1 MTDFLLP
8 VSISM
13 GLLTYSLI
21 ARWYL
26 VPWMDGRSRVE
37 ALTPILLLHGL
48 RYVGLAFLIPG
59 VTAAPLNPEFAIPA
73 AYGDLIAAVLA
84 LAAILLLRQGL
95 PGALSLVWVFNIW
108 GTLDL
113 LNALYKGFRLTPDG
127 DLGATY
133 FVPAVIVPALLVTHL
148 LVFRTLLKK
157 DSEPE

>member
-21 ARWYL
+21 ARWYV

-73 AYGDLIAAVLA
+73 ASGDLIGEYESPGRGVCHFFSRFAPDNQTIASPQQDGVLLWNPVTGEQP
-84 LAAILLLRQGL
+84 LAHAQYRRQ
-95 PGALSLVWVFNIW
+95 
-108 GTLDL
+108 
-113 LNALYKGFRLTPDG
+113 
-127 DLGATY
+127 
-133 FVPAVIVPALLVTHL
+133 
-148 LVFRTLLKK
+148 
-157 DSEPE
+157 DS